1 MLLRTDYD
9 HAVTRQHLFSGCH
22 AFAKKI
28 VPTKRIVWFYGPG
41 AAEFQPRMVSLG
53 LLHDGPPVLEYGPVA

>member
-41 AAEFQPRMVSLG
+41 AAPSFNHAWYLWDCCTMGRPCWNMGR
-53 LLHDGPPVLEYGPVA
+53 